1 MEAEMDFM
9 QMAALV
15 EQLIP
20 VLFQAMGTVQ
30 ADTGKS
36 WEQVAVDVINHLT
49 PGKPGAPALSET
61 APLIAGPPLN
71 LNHPDPTTGAA

>member
-15 EQLIP
+15 EQLMP
-20 VLFQAMGTVQ
+20 VLFQAMGTVK

-36 WEQVAVDVINHLT
+36 WEEVAIDVIKHLT
-49 PGKPGAPALSET
+49 PGQPGAPSLS
-61 APLIAGPPLN
+61 
-71 LNHPDPTTGAA
+71 